1 MLVKGWILR
10 LDIDVGRDLL
20 FLTVKTESGGYKEI
34 GIRYRPKLYITGPRE
49 ELQSIV
55 KTNDEQILDFEVEK
69 WFLPPWYNIEKD
81 MYVLTVAGPWEY
93 YRLIDMFRRDGRW
106 ILWNLTP
113 TLGQRFLW
121 ENGISVSTYLEIKV
135 SKMGGGVRVRTL
147 EDLGEINYRDPPFK
161 RLAIRLMDWYGDVLN
176 PWLKPPKWYEVY
188 YESVILR
195 FRDIWELQDFIREVD
210 PDVIEYMGRHTLRW
224 LMKRRGL
231 RRVLSGRKRVYIN
244 YHDNVF
250 DFRDYHGLVELSR
263 LSRIDLHRISRYSIG
278 KILTAMEAIEA
289 FKMRRA
295 IPEARVDAE
304 NPKTVDML
312 KTADRGGLY
321 LIPRQ
326 GLYWNV
332 AQCDFSSFYPTI
344 IYKYNIGNETVNRPQ
359 CAEYIEAP
367 SIHHK
372 ICQDIRGVVP
382 NTIKKLVMRRLEYK
396 ELYKQSGDGVVYS
409 RQNAIKWILVA
420 CFGYLGYRNA
430 RFGKIEAYECV
441 TAYARDILAKVIRYV
456 ARKGFRVIHA
466 LVDSIWIY
474 KDTATV
480 EDYQKLC
487 RDVTGEFGIKMD
499 LDMHYKWI
507 YFPMGRSRAP
517 APAVNRYY
525 GVGYDGS
532 IKIKGIEAVRRDS
545 PEIIKK
551 FQMESI
557 NMLGEAHDINEFREI
572 FVHKLKP
579 LFKIYLERISSGD
592 VDIRDLIITRKLHRE
607 PSEYIGN
614 SIHVRLATE
623 YGFREGDIV
632 RYIVLDGG
640 EAIPIESWRNGYRY
654 DRDYYMS
661 RISEAFK
668 SLPVEYL
675 EKTKV
680 NQADALG
687 LDRWI

>member
-10 LDIDVGRDLL
+10 LDIDIGRNLL
-20 FLTVKTESGGYKEI
+20 ILTVKTESGGYKEI
-34 GIRYRPKLYITGPRE
+34 EIRYRPKLYITGPHE
-49 ELQSIV
+49 EIQNIV
-55 KTNDEQILDFEVEK
+55 KANDGYILDFEVEK
-69 WFLPPWYNIEKD
+69 WFLPPWYDIEKNV
-81 MYVLTVAGPWEY
+81 YVLTVAGPWEY

-106 ILWNLTP
+106 VLWNLTP

-121 ENGISVSTYLEIKV
+121 ENGISVSTYLEIKI
-135 SKMGGGVRVRTL
+135 GEGVKARVL
-147 EDLGEINYRDPPFK
+147 EDLEEINYRDPPFK

-188 YESVILR
+188 YGSSVLR
-195 FRDIWELQDFIREVD
+195 FRDTWELQDFIERVD
-210 PDVIEYMGRHTLRW
+210 PDVVEYIGRHTFTW

-231 RRVLSGRKRVYIN
+231 RQVLRRRRRVYIN

-289 FKMRRA
+289 FKMQRA

-304 NPKTVDML
+304 NPKTIDML
-312 KTADRGGLY
+312 RTADRGGLY

-344 IYKYNIGNETVNRPQ
+344 IYKYNIGNETVNRPK
-359 CAEYIEAP
+359 CTEYIEAP
-367 SIHHK
+367 SVQHR

-382 NTIKKLVMRRLEYK
+382 NTIEKLVMRRLRYK
-396 ELYKQSGDGVVYS
+396 DLYRESGDEIVYS

-456 ARKGFRVIHA
+456 AGKGFRVIHA
-466 LVDSIWIY
+466 LVDSIWIH
-474 KDTATV
+474 KDKATM
-480 EDYQKLC
+480 EDYQRLC
-487 RDVTGEFGIKMD
+487 REVTDEFGIKMD

-517 APAVNRYY
+517 APAMNRYY
-525 GVGYDGS
+525 GVGYDES

-551 FQMESI
+551 FQLESI
-557 NMLGEAHDINEFREI
+557 YMLRKTRDISEFRE
-572 FVHKLKP
+572 VLANEVNS
-579 LFKIYLERISSGD
+579 LFKIYLERIKSRD
-592 VDIRDLIITRKLHRE
+592 VDVRELTITKKIHRK
-607 PSEYIGN
+607 PTEYLGN
-614 SIHVRLATE
+614 PIHIRLAIR
-623 YGFREGDIV
+623 YGFREGDMV
-632 RYIVLDGG
+632 RYIVLEGG
-640 EAIPIESWRNGYRY
+640 DAIPIEVWREGYRY
-654 DRDYYMS
+654 DIEYYIG
-661 RISEAFK
+661 RLYEAFK

-675 EKTKV
+675 KGINVE
-680 NQADALG
+680 NNLIG